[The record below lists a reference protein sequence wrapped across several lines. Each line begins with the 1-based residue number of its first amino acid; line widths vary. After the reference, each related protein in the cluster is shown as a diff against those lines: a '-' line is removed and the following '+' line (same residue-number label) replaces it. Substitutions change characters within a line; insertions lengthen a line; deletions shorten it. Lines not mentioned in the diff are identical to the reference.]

1 MKLLKLTFQNINS
14 LYGKWTIDFEN
25 PAYTENGL
33 FVLSGPTGSGKTS
46 ILDAICLA
54 LFGTTPRIEQISDK
68 KNKKS
73 VVFSKGADVC
83 SAQLLFET
91 DGKRYIASWAQ
102 EVNRNGNL
110 NPARHQVSDG
120 DGNLLE
126 SAASKTD
133 KYIADLIKLDYSQFT
148 RTVML
153 TQGNFDRFLASS
165 SKEKSAL
172 FTEITGSQIYD
183 EISSEAYDRKK
194 AKEDKWKD
202 ITERISEVSLLTE
215 DERSELEKSVC
226 SFESRRE
233 ELGKKR
239 DQIKESL
246 NWHAEIGKLREIG
259 VGITEKEDQLRER
272 TESFKVQEIKL
283 EAAERAAEIEG
294 VHDKLCTQE
303 GILIVKRDRLETT
316 SEQLIEKEKE
326 LKSAEELLDKARED
340 LAKREEEDEKARP
353 VILKVRM
360 ADRELSN
367 LEENRKEAEKEY
379 DGRVQKFREAEM
391 GVTEKE
397 GALSLKN
404 EELRRQE
411 EYLKDHSDDGKL
423 IVAYDGIRELLR
435 DLAEQKKLQEG
446 AESSVAE
453 AEKDLENIKK
463 AAENKVRQ
471 IDNQRKIFDK
481 ANQSLNELEE
491 EKEKLLK
498 GLTIQELERARDEQA
513 GKVAAFKAVADFEE
527 QRRQLQDG
535 SPCPLCG
542 AVHHPYA
549 LGNVP
554 SGNEEQTKLDEMDE
568 RLQTVRRLFEKI
580 EKAKKTVSDEQNGL
594 RNAQGDLRNINGDI
608 KHKEQIREERGQ
620 RRDEI
625 ADRVRTMEN
634 GLVGKLESFGVF
646 QADLADAEAVLKR
659 LAERKEKWQSHSEA
673 RDETKKAIGTLET
686 EAAVLKNTMA
696 EAEKERD
703 KAKRILGDDESKL
716 AEKKRERAE
725 LFGDKDPDEV
735 EKQVR
740 DAVTVAD
747 KKVKDLAES
756 KNDAEKQRDQCRRDI
771 TRLEG
776 EIKEENATLR
786 ELTDSFNEAIQ
797 QKGFQNRDDFKGACL
812 KPEVRGRIREQK
824 QQLENERTRL
834 KTERELNEKALQ
846 EKIGMHKTDKSVE
859 ELEIE
864 RDETEREL
872 RKNEEELTDK
882 KSQLSL
888 DDRNREKTEQLQGEM
903 ETAKKEYQKWKR
915 LWDVIG
921 PNKNSFS
928 NYVQTLTFDR
938 VVQYANE
945 WLEKMVPRYRL
956 KRREEEPEKNT
967 DDRKKKK
974 VKDESVTSDTDS
986 KETETSSGESRV
998 NLNLDVIDFEQGGDV
1013 RVVENLSGG
1022 ERFMVSLALA
1032 LGISRL
1038 AGKNVQIDTFFLDE
1052 GFGTLDENA
1061 LENAIDVL
1069 EQLQREGKTIGIV
1082 THVEKLRGEESRIQT
1097 QIQAEKIGGGRSIL
1111 NGPGV
1116 TRGAEERE
1124 PSAKPKKRGKK

>member
-14 LYGKWTIDFEN
+14 LYGKWTIDFED

-54 LFGTTPRIEQISDK
+54 LFGTTPRIDQISDK

-91 DGKRYIASWAQ
+91 DGKRYIAFWAQ
-102 EVNRNGNL
+102 EVNRNGKL
-110 NPARHQVSDG
+110 NPARHQVSDS

-126 SAASKTD
+126 SNLSKTD
-133 KYIADLIKLDYSQFT
+133 KYIADLIKLDFPQFT

-153 TQGNFDRFLASS
+153 TQGEFDRFLASKS
-165 SKEKSAL
+165 SEKSAL
-172 FTEITGSQIYD
+172 FTKITGSQIYD
-183 EISSEAYDRKK
+183 EISKEASDRLK
-194 AKEDKWKD
+194 AKKENWDD
-202 ITERISEVSLLTE
+202 IAERVGEISLLTE
-215 DERSELEKSVC
+215 NERSELEKSVR

-233 ELGKKR
+233 ELGKRR

-246 NWHAEIGKLREIG
+246 NWHAEMRKLREVG
-259 VGITEKEDQLRER
+259 VGITEKENQLQKR
-272 TESFKVQEIKL
+272 TKSFKVQEIKL
-283 EAAERAAEIEG
+283 DAAERAAEIEG
-294 VHDKLCTQE
+294 IYGKLCTQE
-303 GILIVKRDRLETT
+303 GNLNVKRDSLKTALEHLT
-316 SEQLIEKEKE
+316 EKEQV
-326 LKSAEELLDKARED
+326 LKSAEDLLDKARED
-340 LAKREEEDEKARP
+340 LAKRKEEDDKARP
-353 VILKVRM
+353 VILKVRKV
-360 ADRELSN
+360 DSELSN
-367 LEENRKEAEKEY
+367 LEENRKDAEKEY
-379 DGRVQKFREAEM
+379 NGRVQKFREAET

-397 GALSLKN
+397 GTLSLKN

-411 EYLKDHSDDGKL
+411 EYLRDHSEDEKL
-423 IVAYDGIRELLR
+423 LVAYDGIRELFR
-435 DLAEQKKLQEG
+435 NLAEQKKLQKG

-453 AEKDLENIKK
+453 AEKDLENVKK
-463 AAENKVRQ
+463 VAEDKVRQ
-471 IDNQRKIFDK
+471 SDIQQTKYDK
-481 ANQSLNELEE
+481 ANLSLNELEE
-491 EKEKLLK
+491 EKEKLL
-498 GLTIQELERARDEQA
+498 GGSTIQELERARDEQA

-535 SPCPLCG
+535 NPCPLCG

-554 SGNEEQTKLDEMDE
+554 SGNEEQTKLDQMDE
-568 RLQTVRRLFEKI
+568 LLQTVRRLFGKI
-580 EKAKKTVSDEQNGL
+580 EEAKKVVNDEQNSL
-594 RNAQGDLRNINGDI
+594 SQVKSDLRNVNDDI
-608 KHKEQIREERGQ
+608 LHKEQICKERSQ

-625 ADRVRTMEN
+625 TDRVRTMEN
-634 GLVGKLESFGVF
+634 GLLGNLERFGVF
-646 QADLADAEAVLKR
+646 QADLVDAEAALKR
-659 LAERKEKWQSHSEA
+659 LADRKEEWQSHSVA
-673 RDETKKAIGTLET
+673 CNATKKAIGMLET
-686 EAAVLKNTMA
+686 EVAVLKSTMD
-696 EAEKERD
+696 EAEKERT
-703 KAKRILGDDESKL
+703 KAKQSLGDSESKL
-716 AEKKRERAE
+716 AEKTKERAE

-740 DAVTVAD
+740 DAVTAAD
-747 KKVKDLAES
+747 KKVKDLTES
-756 KNDAEKQRDQCRRDI
+756 KNDAEKLRDQYRRDI

-786 ELTDSFNEAIQ
+786 ELTDSFNEAIRR
-797 QKGFQNRDDFKGACL
+797 KGFQNRDDFREAIL
-812 KPEVRGRIREQK
+812 SPEARGQIREQK

-846 EKIGMHKTDKSVE
+846 EKVNMNKTDKSVE
-859 ELEIE
+859 ELGFEL
-864 RDETEREL
+864 DETEREL
-872 RKNEEELTDK
+872 RKNEEELTDRK
-882 KSQLSL
+882 THLSL
-888 DDRNREKTEQLQGEM
+888 DDKNREKADQLQGEM
-903 ETAKKEYQKWKR
+903 ETAKKEFQKWKG

-921 PNKNSFS
+921 PHKNSFS
-928 NYVQTLTFDR
+928 DYVQTLTFDR
-938 VVQYANE
+938 VVRYANE

-956 KRREEEPEKNT
+956 KRREDPEKIT

-998 NLNLDVIDFEQGGDV
+998 KLNLDVIDFEQGGDV

-1097 QIQAEKIGGGRSIL
+1097 QIQVEKVGGGRSIL
-1111 NGPGV
+1111 HGPGV
-1116 TRGAEERE
+1116 TRGAEEWE
-1124 PSAKPKKRGKK
+1124 PSAKPNKRGKK